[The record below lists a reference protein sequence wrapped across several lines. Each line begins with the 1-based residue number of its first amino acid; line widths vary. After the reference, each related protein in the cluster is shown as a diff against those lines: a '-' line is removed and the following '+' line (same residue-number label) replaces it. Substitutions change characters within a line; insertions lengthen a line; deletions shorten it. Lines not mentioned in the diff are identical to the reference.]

1 MSYVRIGW
9 SPTFTTGV
17 YFDSGVIMNTYS
29 VDLQIIT
36 KSTNQVDQNI
46 AMERCK
52 YIVYEQFADAI
63 IFGKAHKSLTK
74 KYEEVD
80 FRTIVLPD
88 EPADQIVGLALY
100 CKLQAVTEDVMD
112 ILDISIRSTIGGGIS
127 YLHNDEETVGPYEKP
142 GWWTDAGPSCTTIP
156 KARKK
161 VVTLNNPTWKS
172 LDLDWDDGEAEEP
185 VIEVKL
191 EKQVEKVDNIGENV
205 VEFKPNDKK

>member
-17 YFDSGVIMNTYS
+17 YFDTGVIMNSYS

-52 YIVYEQFADAI
+52 YIIYEQFSDAI

-112 ILDISIRSTIGGGIS
+112 ILDISIRSTMGGGIS
-127 YLHNDEETVGPYEKP
+127 YLHHDEETVGPFENT
-142 GWWTDAGPSCTTIP
+142 GWWTDSRPGCITIP
-156 KARKK
+156 KAGKK
-161 VVTLNNPTWKS
+161 VVTLNNPTWKN

-185 VIEVKL
+185 VIEIKL
-191 EKQVEKVDNIGENV
+191 EKQVEKVDNTGENV

>member
-17 YFDSGVIMNTYS
+17 YFDTGVIMNSYS

-52 YIVYEQFADAI
+52 YIIYEQFSDAI

-112 ILDISIRSTIGGGIS
+112 ILDISIRSTMGGGIS
-127 YLHNDEETVGPYEKP
+127 YLHHDEETVGPFENT
-142 GWWTDAGPSCTTIP
+142 GWWTDSGPSCITIP

-172 LDLDWDDGEAEEP
+172 LDLDWDDGETEET
-185 VIEVKL
+185 VIEIKL
-191 EKQVEKVDNIGENV
+191 EKQVEKVDNTGENV